1 MSTGVWNDESLV
13 TNLKLAIISV
23 LTIQISTDI
32 FMKEGWV
39 GLEWVE
45 ILTFT

>member
-13 TNLKLAIISV
+13 TNLKLAISV

-39 GLEWVE
+39 GLEGVE